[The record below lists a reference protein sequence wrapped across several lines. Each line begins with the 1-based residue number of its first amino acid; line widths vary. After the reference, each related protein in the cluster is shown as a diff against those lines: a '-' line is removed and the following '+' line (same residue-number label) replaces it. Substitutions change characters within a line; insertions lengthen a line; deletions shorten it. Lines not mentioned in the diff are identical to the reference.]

1 MFTNYVC
8 REYDDEYTGKSVFI
22 KLVIL
27 FVPTNKKKRR
37 VLKKKMNPAKD
48 LPSTE
53 TTVDVRKKFYEG
65 LLLQELKTH
74 MNTQREYKND
84 LIDNWSGDAEADWF
98 AALKE
103 DEVRARK
110 KWEEQKKAK
119 KKEQTQQED
128 EGDDDE

>member
-1 MFTNYVC
+1 MF
-8 REYDDEYTGKSVFI
+8 FI
-22 KLVIL
+22 KLVVL
-27 FVPTNKKKRR
+27 CFSPQKKRR
-37 VLKKKMNPAKD
+37 VLKKKKMNPAKD

>member
-1 MFTNYVC
+1 MNVMNKQQKC
-8 REYDDEYTGKSVFI
+8 VFI
-22 KLVIL
+22 KLMIL
-27 FVPTNKKKRR
+27 VVPTNKQTNKKK
-37 VLKKKMNPAKD
+37 VLKKKKKMNPAKD

>member
-1 MFTNYVC
+1 M
-8 REYDDEYTGKSVFI
+8 
-22 KLVIL
+22 IL
-27 FVPTNKKKRR
+27 FVPTNKQTNKKK
-37 VLKKKMNPAKD
+37 VLKKKKKMNPAKD

>member
-1 MFTNYVC
+1 
-8 REYDDEYTGKSVFI
+8 
-22 KLVIL
+22 
-27 FVPTNKKKRR
+27 
-37 VLKKKMNPAKD
+37 MNPAKD

-74 MNTQREYKND
+74 MNTQREYKNG
-84 LIDNWSGDAEADWF
+84 SGDAEADWF

-119 KKEQTQQED
+119 KKEQTRQED
-128 EGDDDE
+128 EEDDDE

>member
-1 MFTNYVC
+1 MTLMN
-8 REYDDEYTGKSVFI
+8 KHAAKVFCFYQI
-22 KLVIL
+22 GG
-27 FVPTNKKKRR
+27 FVSPHKQTNKQKKRR
-37 VLKKKMNPAKD
+37 VLKKMNPAKD

>member
-1 MFTNYVC
+1 MFLSNWWFC
-8 REYDDEYTGKSVFI
+8 FS
-22 KLVIL
+22 
-27 FVPTNKKKRR
+27 PQTNKQKRR
-37 VLKKKMNPAKD
+37 VLKKMNPAKD

>member
-1 MFTNYVC
+1 M
-8 REYDDEYTGKSVFI
+8 DDEYAGKSSVFI

-27 FVPTNKKKRR
+27 FVPTNKQKRRR
-37 VLKKKMNPAKD
+37 VLKKKKMNPAKD

-103 DEVRARK
+103 DEVRARVRK
-110 KWEEQKKAK
+110 
-119 KKEQTQQED
+119 
-128 EGDDDE
+128 

>member
-1 MFTNYVC
+1 
-8 REYDDEYTGKSVFI
+8 
-22 KLVIL
+22 
-27 FVPTNKKKRR
+27 
-37 VLKKKMNPAKD
+37 MNPAKD

-98 AALKE
+98 AAH
-103 DEVRARK
+103 ARTPCACGRL
-110 KWEEQKKAK
+110 ELFGSA
-119 KKEQTQQED
+119 
-128 EGDDDE
+128 

>member
-1 MFTNYVC
+1 MTLMNTQQKFF
-8 REYDDEYTGKSVFI
+8 VFI
-22 KLVIL
+22 KLVVL
-27 FVPTNKKKRR
+27 FLPTNKQTLKRR
-37 VLKKKMNPAKD
+37 VLKKMKMNPAKD

>member
-1 MFTNYVC
+1 
-8 REYDDEYTGKSVFI
+8 
-22 KLVIL
+22 
-27 FVPTNKKKRR
+27 
-37 VLKKKMNPAKD
+37 MNPAKD

-110 KWEEQKKAK
+110 MGGTKESQE
-119 KKEQTQQED
+119 KEQTRQED
-128 EGDDDE
+128 EEDDDE

>member
-1 MFTNYVC
+1 MTLMNTQQKFF
-8 REYDDEYTGKSVFI
+8 VFI
-22 KLVIL
+22 KLVFFF
-27 FVPTNKKKRR
+27 FVSPHKQTNKQTKRR
-37 VLKKKMNPAKD
+37 VLKKMNPAKD

>member
-1 MFTNYVC
+1 M
-8 REYDDEYTGKSVFI
+8 
-22 KLVIL
+22 
-27 FVPTNKKKRR
+27 
-37 VLKKKMNPAKD
+37 LKKMKPKD

-119 KKEQTQQED
+119 KKEQHQQQHDDD
-128 EGDDDE
+128 EGDDDDDE

>member
-1 MFTNYVC
+1 MTLMNTQQKFF
-8 REYDDEYTGKSVFI
+8 VFI
-22 KLVIL
+22 KLVVL
-27 FVPTNKKKRR
+27 FLPTDKQTNKQQKRR
-37 VLKKKMNPAKD
+37 VLKKMNPAKD

>member
-1 MFTNYVC
+1 M
-8 REYDDEYTGKSVFI
+8 
-22 KLVIL
+22 
-27 FVPTNKKKRR
+27 
-37 VLKKKMNPAKD
+37 
-48 LPSTE
+48 
-53 TTVDVRKKFYEG
+53 DVRKKYYEG

-84 LIDNWSGDAEADWF
+84 LIDNWAGDSEADWF

-119 KKEQTQQED
+119 KKDERRQED
-128 EGDDDE
+128 EEDDDE